1 MNGSQLPLLQTA
13 VPGPSVAAWMERLAA
28 VECPAITARRSG
40 RAAAGATDPILWA
53 EARGANVLDT
63 DGNRFVDLTAGFG
76 VAAVGHAHP
85 KVVETITA
93 QAGRLIH
100 GMGDLFPTR
109 EKILLAE
116 RLAARTP
123 GRLQHSIFGCNGA
136 DAVEAAIKT
145 AVIATGRHRV
155 LGFHN
160 SYHGLSHGALSVSG
174 YRDGFRLPFAG
185 RIGAS
190 DLRLPYASCRACPL
204 GDTYPGCGQRCLTY
218 LDHLLASATSGAGDI
233 AAIIVEPMQVRG
245 GFHLPPEGWL
255 TELRRVTRAR
265 GILLIF
271 DEVFTGFGRT
281 GRWFAADHEGVEP
294 DLLVVGKSL
303 AGGLP
308 LSACLGL
315 PEVMEAWGAT
325 KGEAIHTSTFI
336 GHPLACATALTTLD
350 IIEEEGLVARSE
362 ALGAK
367 LLSDL
372 REAVGSHPAVAD
384 IRGRGLLVGV
394 ELQRDGKPW
403 AGGGVAAMQAMLERG
418 FLLCPAGA
426 AAEVASFHPP
436 LVVTEEQ
443 LEAAV
448 AAFAGWLATVQA

>member
-85 KVVETITA
+85 KVVETITS

-145 AVIATGRHRV
+145 AVIATGRPRV

-160 SYHGLSHGALSVSG
+160 SYHGLSHGALSVGG
-174 YRDGFRLPFAG
+174 YRDGFRLPFAA

-245 GFHLPPEGWL
+245 GFHLPPH
-255 TELRRVTRAR
+255 V
-265 GILLIF
+265 
-271 DEVFTGFGRT
+271 
-281 GRWFAADHEGVEP
+281 
-294 DLLVVGKSL
+294 
-303 AGGLP
+303 
-308 LSACLGL
+308 
-315 PEVMEAWGAT
+315 
-325 KGEAIHTSTFI
+325 
-336 GHPLACATALTTLD
+336 
-350 IIEEEGLVARSE
+350 
-362 ALGAK
+362 
-367 LLSDL
+367 
-372 REAVGSHPAVAD
+372 
-384 IRGRGLLVGV
+384 
-394 ELQRDGKPW
+394 
-403 AGGGVAAMQAMLERG
+403 
-418 FLLCPAGA
+418 
-426 AAEVASFHPP
+426 
-436 LVVTEEQ
+436 
-443 LEAAV
+443 
-448 AAFAGWLATVQA
+448 